1 MFNVDQPTLQE
12 LRARY
17 ELQRAANARKAAA
30 VGEWMHGV
38 SGRGWRWFVKI
49 LRGNDTLLNAANQGG
64 PYVSRRIVFELFPSF
79 GLHARE
85 NVSATIPAYIDS
97 HGLGHDL
104 NVRWWGLRKSE
115 AHLTGWGG
123 RRSPV
128 LDPEATGSI
137 LVMAFRQ
144 TEGGDA
150 EECRVWLC
158 SSVEEED
165 VVQERV
171 GPVEPGVLVLYDA
184 GGGGDAVAPAT
195 LPDSPCNLAE
205 AELPEDWRLNFPSAV
220 KIVAAAV
227 ACLPTAR
234 RQPPDA
240 RLVRRRDCEYQLFRS
255 VEQMVVLPR
264 IREGFATVDLFV
276 AFANSVTNRRKSR
289 SGASLGLQA
298 SHIFAE
304 EELEHSYDRV
314 SEGNK
319 RPDFL
324 FPSAEAYQRATSDR
338 GLTVLAAK
346 TTCKDRWR
354 QILNEADKIPVKHL
368 LTLQEGI
375 SLNQFEEMEQAGVVL
390 VVPSRL
396 HRAFHER
403 IVPKLLTFTQ
413 FIERTRARCG

>member
-1 MFNVDQPTLQE
+1 MPNANKAKREGLSTQ
-12 LRARY
+12 Y
-17 ELQRAANARKAAA
+17 ELLGAANSSKAASVA
-30 VGEWMHGV
+30 DWMRFV
-38 SGRGWRWFVKI
+38 SGAGWRWFIKI
-49 LRGNDTLLNAANQGG
+49 LRGNDTLLNATNQAG

-79 GLHARE
+79 ALHSGE
-85 NVSATIPAYIDS
+85 NLSATIPVQIDS

-104 NVRWWGLRKSE
+104 NIRWWGLKKNE

-123 RRSPV
+123 KRSPV

-144 TEGGDA
+144 PEGGDA

-171 GPVEPGVLVLYDA
+171 GPVEPGTLILHDA
-184 GGGGDAVAPAT
+184 GGGTTLAT
-195 LPDSPCNLAE
+195 TALPDSPCTTAE
-205 AELPEDWRLNFPSAV
+205 SDLPVDWRLAFPSAAELV
-220 KIVAAAV
+220 QASVGRLA
-227 ACLPTAR
+227 TAR
-234 RQPPDA
+234 HQSPDT
-240 RLVRRRDCEYQLFRS
+240 RLVRRRCCEYQLFRS
-255 VEQMVVLPR
+255 VEQTVLLPR

-289 SGASLGLQA
+289 SGTSLGLQA
-298 SHIFAE
+298 SLIFTE
-304 EELEHSYDRV
+304 EGLEHSYDQI

-324 FPSAEAYQRATSDR
+324 FPSAEAYHRARSDR
-338 GLTVLAAK
+338 GLTMLAAK

-354 QILNEADKIPVKHL
+354 QILNEADKVPVKHL

-375 SLNQFEEMEQAGVVL
+375 SLSQFEEMDRAGVVL
-390 VVPSRL
+390 VIPDRL
-396 HRAFHER
+396 QKAFDKR
-403 IVPKLLTFTQ
+403 IVPKLLSFSQ
-413 FIERTRARCG
+413 FIEKTRTRSE